1 MGLPTLPRTAL
12 AAFFTEQTRDA
23 ACAVLRAAGVMNVLP
38 AVSPEDASEAHAKS
52 ADVIVTDWP
61 PAGLDLE
68 AMLRDL
74 RAKFGLGG
82 AQTPVVMLSHRAGRA
97 DVDAARR
104 AGVDAYVVCPVS
116 SALLKHR
123 LARLAPHVG
132 AIA

>member
-1 MGLPTLPRTAL
+1 MGATTLPKTAL
-12 AAFFTEQTRDA
+12 AAFFTDQARDA

-38 AVSPEDASEAHAKS
+38 ATTSPEPDEAHAAS

-68 AMLRDL
+68 TMLRDL
-74 RAKFGLGG
+74 RAKFGHGG

-123 LARLAPHVG
+123 LARLAPHG
-132 AIA
+132 SPLG